1 MTGLSFLGSMKRF
14 FTSLLLTALPMNAAA
29 QFQTDAPQAVILDHE
44 TGIVLFEKSA
54 REPLPPASMTK
65 IMTAHLVFEALAAGD
80 ISEDTEFTVSEEA
93 WRRGGAA
100 SGSSTMF
107 LDVGSQVPVIDL
119 LRGVIIQSG
128 NDACITL
135 AEGLAGS
142 EDAFAR
148 RMTER
153 ARDMGLSSATFLN
166 ATGWP
171 DEGHEIST
179 LDLAKLARE
188 LIQTFPDRY
197 TLYAERSFT
206 WNDIT
211 QANRN
216 PLLGRFTGAD
226 GVKTGSTSVSGYG
239 LVGSAERD
247 GVRRTIVINGL
258 GSQSE
263 RRAVALEI
271 MTAAFRDFDVVDLF
285 KSGDAVG
292 EIGVYMGQEDDVELV
307 LRDDIQLGAHR
318 SEQDAFTA
326 EIEYK
331 VAPAP
336 VMAGDNLADLVI
348 LQSGAEV
355 GRYPLYAQGSVPR
368 KGFFGRAG
376 AALLQKIRGE

>member
-1 MTGLSFLGSMKRF
+1 MKRF
-14 FTSLLLTALPMNAAA
+14 FTALLLTALPISAAA

-285 KSGDAVG
+285 KSGDSVG
-292 EIGVYMGQEDDVELV
+292 EIEVYMG
-307 LRDDIQLGAHR
+307 R
-318 SEQDAFTA
+318 
-326 EIEYK
+326 
-331 VAPAP
+331 
-336 VMAGDNLADLVI
+336 
-348 LQSGAEV
+348 
-355 GRYPLYAQGSVPR
+355 
-368 KGFFGRAG
+368 
-376 AALLQKIRGE
+376 

>member
-1 MTGLSFLGSMKRF
+1 MKRF
-14 FTSLLLTALPMNAAA
+14 FASLFLVALPFSAVA
-29 QFQTDAPQAVILDHE
+29 QFQTDAPQAVIIDHE
-44 TGIVLFEKSA
+44 TGLVLFEKNA

-80 ISEDTEFTVSEEA
+80 VSEDTEFTVSEEA

-107 LDVGSQVPVIDL
+107 LDVGSSVPVIDL

-148 RMTER
+148 RMTDR
-153 ARDMGLSSATFLN
+153 ARAMGLDSATFRN

-179 LDLAKLARE
+179 LDLAKLASA
-188 LIQTFPDRY
+188 LIKTFPDRY
-197 TLYAERSFT
+197 ALYAERSFT

-211 QANRN
+211 QSNRN

-239 LVGSAERD
+239 LVGSALRD
-247 GVRRTIVINGL
+247 GARRTIVINGL

-263 RRAVALEI
+263 RRTVALEI
-271 MTAAFRDFDVVDLF
+271 MNAAFRDFDVLNLF
-285 KSGDAVG
+285 QSGDQMG
-292 EIGVYMGQEDDVELV
+292 EIPVYMGQAEAVSVV
-307 LRDDIQLGAHR
+307 LRDNIQLGVHR
-318 SEQDAFTA
+318 NERDAVTA
-326 EIEYK
+326 KIDYR

-336 VMAGDNLADLVI
+336 VAAGDKVAELVI
-348 LQSGAEV
+348 LKSETEV
-355 GRYPLYAQGSVPR
+355 GRYPLYAEASIAR